1 MAVTKGQKKV
11 SAEKTDVTVTPVE
24 KPVKQAKAKAA
35 KVVAPVETPA
45 PVSVSS
51 SSPENEVLPINV
63 ESSIGDMFSHLNK
76 SLHELSAH
84 LATLRAEVRTLE
96 KNVGKEVRQLDKIN
110 AKKNKNKG
118 SRAPSGFVKPT
129 KISNELADF
138 LGRERGS
145 MMARTDVTKQ
155 MTAYIRK
162 NNLQDKDNGR
172 IILPDPK
179 LKKLLKLADADS
191 LTYFNLQKFMG
202 PHFEKSYPA
211 V

>member
-1 MAVTKGQKKV
+1 MAVTKGQKK
-11 SAEKTDVTVTPVE
+11 AKTEGEKVDVE
-24 KPVKQAKAKAA
+24 KPVKQAKAPKQKAA
-35 KVVAPVETPA
+35 PVVEVPTTST
-45 PVSVSS
+45 SV
-51 SSPENEVLPINV
+51 PENEVLPVNV

-145 MMARTDVTKQ
+145 LMARTDVTKQ
-155 MTAYIRK
+155 MTEYIRK
-162 NNLQDKDNGR
+162 NSLQDKVNGR
-172 IILPDPK
+172 IILPDGK
-179 LKKLLKLADADS
+179 LKKLLKLGDADS

-202 PHFEKSYPA
+202 PHFEKSVPVVA
-211 V
+211 

>member
-1 MAVTKGQKKV
+1 MASKAPKTKAPKTKAPKV
-11 SAEKTDVTVTPVE
+11 EATEPV
-24 KPVKQAKAKAA
+24 
-35 KVVAPVETPA
+35 VVPA
-45 PVSVSS
+45 PVPVEVPVSS
-51 SSPENEVLPINV
+51 GSENEVVPISV
-63 ESSIGDMFSHLNK
+63 ETSCSDMFVHLNK

-145 MMARTDVTKQ
+145 LMARTDVTKQ
-155 MTAYIRK
+155 MTEYIRK
-162 NNLQDKDNGR
+162 NSLQDKVNGR
-172 IILPDPK
+172 IILPDGK
-179 LKKLLKLADADS
+179 LKKLLKLGDADS
-191 LTYFNLQKFMG
+191 LNYFNLQKFMG
-202 PHFEKSYPA
+202 PHFEKSAPVVA
-211 V
+211 

>member
-1 MAVTKGQKKV
+1 MAVTKGQKK
-11 SAEKTDVTVTPVE
+11 AKADGEKVEVE
-24 KPVKQAKAKAA
+24 KPVKQTKAPKQKAEP
-35 KVVAPVETPA
+35 VVEVPATTTP
-45 PVSVSS
+45 
-51 SSPENEVLPINV
+51 PENEVLPVNV
-63 ESSIGDMFSHLNK
+63 ESSIGDMFAHLNK

-145 MMARTDVTKQ
+145 LMARTDVTKQ
-155 MTAYIRK
+155 MTEYIRK
-162 NNLQDKDNGR
+162 NSLQDKVNGR
-172 IILPDPK
+172 IILPDGK
-179 LKKLLKLADADS
+179 LKKLLKLGDADS

-202 PHFEKSYPA
+202 PHFEKSAPVVA
-211 V
+211 

>member
-1 MAVTKGQKKV
+1 MAVSKGQKKTKAEKSDV
-11 SAEKTDVTVTPVE
+11 SAPVPTE
-24 KPVKQAKAKAA
+24 KPAKQPKAP
-35 KVVAPVETPA
+35 KVVPVVEAPVPA
-45 PVSVSS
+45 T
-51 SSPENEVLPINV
+51 PENEVLPVNV

-138 LGRERGS
+138 LGRDHGS
-145 MMARTDVTKQ
+145 LMARTDVTKQ
-155 MTAYIRK
+155 MTEYIRK
-162 NNLQDKDNGR
+162 NSLQDKVNGR
-172 IILPDPK
+172 IILPDGK
-179 LKKLLKLADADS
+179 LKKLLKLGDADS

-202 PHFEKSYPA
+202 PHFEKSAPVVA
-211 V
+211 

>member
-1 MAVTKGQKKV
+1 MATKAPKTKAPKTKAPK
-11 SAEKTDVTVTPVE
+11 AEVVPEPVPAVVP
-24 KPVKQAKAKAA
+24 PV
-35 KVVAPVETPA
+35 VEGST
-45 PVSVSS
+45 
-51 SSPENEVLPINV
+51 ENEVVPISV
-63 ESSIGDMFSHLNK
+63 ETSCSDMFVHLNK

-84 LATLRAEVRTLE
+84 LATLRAEVRALE
-96 KNVGKEVRQLDKIN
+96 KNVSKELRVLDKIN

-118 SRAPSGFVKPT
+118 NRAPSGFVKPT

-145 MMARTDVTKQ
+145 LMARTDVTKQ

-202 PHFEKSYPA
+202 PHFEKSAPVVA
-211 V
+211 

>member
-1 MAVTKGQKKV
+1 MAGNKGQKKT
-11 SAEKTDVTVTPVE
+11 KTEVETPTTSTPVE
-24 KPVKQAKAKAA
+24 KPVKQAKAP
-35 KVVAPVETPA
+35 KVVPPPATVPPV
-45 PVSVSS
+45 VD
-51 SSPENEVLPINV
+51 SPESDALPVNV

-76 SLHELSAH
+76 SLHELSAQ
-84 LATLRAEVRTLE
+84 LASVRAELRTLE

-138 LGRERGS
+138 LGRDRGS

-155 MTAYIRK
+155 MTEYIRK
-162 NNLQDKDNGR
+162 NSLQDKVNGR
-172 IILPDPK
+172 IILPDGK
-179 LKKLLKLADADS
+179 LKKLLKLGDADS

-202 PHFEKSYPA
+202 PHFEKSAPVVA
-211 V
+211 A

>member
-1 MAVTKGQKKV
+1 MAVTKGQKKAK
-11 SAEKTDVTVTPVE
+11 AEGEKVEVE
-24 KPVKQAKAKAA
+24 KPVKQAKAPKQKAEP
-35 KVVAPVETPA
+35 VVEVPA
-45 PVSVSS
+45 TSTTAV
-51 SSPENEVLPINV
+51 PENEVLPVNV

-145 MMARTDVTKQ
+145 LMARTDVTKQ
-155 MTAYIRK
+155 MTEYIRK
-162 NNLQDKDNGR
+162 NSLQDKVNGR
-172 IILPDPK
+172 IILPDGK
-179 LKKLLKLADADS
+179 LKKLLKLGDADS

-202 PHFEKSYPA
+202 PHFEKSAPVVA
-211 V
+211 